1 MAIQEAH
8 YHGRHEQ
15 RLASKA
21 QSRTKAFRV
30 LASRL
35 EQMGTSVK
43 IPSQYSIQNIQLTR
57 ITHSYR
63 FLREHPPVTCLF
75 DETRRN
81 DGVGKEFID
90 GSFRCPRCSLR
101 WLHTCQSMLIWYS
114 ITMQFLWMLF
124 IVSQIVL
131 HRQFTNT
138 TTAYAVTSEAPKVFR
153 RDRPHRNLFCRVRG
167 CSFQSNGHC

>member
-63 FLREHPPVTCLF
+63 FLQEHPRSLVFSMKRDEMMELARSSLTDLLDALAAHYVGCIPV
-75 DETRRN
+75 
-81 DGVGKEFID
+81 
-90 GSFRCPRCSLR
+90 
-101 WLHTCQSMLIWYS
+101 
-114 ITMQFLWMLF
+114 
-124 IVSQIVL
+124 
-131 HRQFTNT
+131 
-138 TTAYAVTSEAPKVFR
+138 
-153 RDRPHRNLFCRVRG
+153 RV
-167 CSFQSNGHC
+167 C